1 MDKNTMDI
9 ITQNK
14 IIVIVRNVDSDNI
27 IKTVEALKTGG
38 IKLVEVTFDQSGRF
52 SDEHISKQIRLLSD
66 TFGEDICFGAG
77 TVLNEKQVEL
87 AYKAGAK
94 YILSPNTNK
103 AVIEKT
109 VKMGMVSIPGALT
122 PTEMESAR
130 EYGAHIVK
138 LFPAGELGIGYVNAL
153 LAPLSN
159 IKVIAVGG
167 VDEKNIVDYLGLG
180 ILGVGVGS
188 NIVKKDLIK
197 NNKFEQITQLA
208 KKYIEKINTNS

>member
-1 MDKNTMDI
+1 
-9 ITQNK
+9 
-14 IIVIVRNVDSDNI
+14 
-27 IKTVEALKTGG
+27 
-38 IKLVEVTFDQSGRF
+38 
-52 SDEHISKQIRLLSD
+52 
-66 TFGEDICFGAG
+66 
-77 TVLNEKQVEL
+77 
-87 AYKAGAK
+87 
-94 YILSPNTNK
+94 
-103 AVIEKT
+103 
-109 VKMGMVSIPGALT
+109 MVSIPGALT